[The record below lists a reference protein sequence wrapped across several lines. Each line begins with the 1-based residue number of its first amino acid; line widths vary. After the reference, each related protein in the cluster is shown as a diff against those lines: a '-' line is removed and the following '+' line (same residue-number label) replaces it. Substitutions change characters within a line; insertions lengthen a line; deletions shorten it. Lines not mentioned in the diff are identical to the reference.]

1 MNQKGIWLD
10 LYRNSGR
17 SGLLGFLVALIVS
30 PGFCAVLLY
39 RMACATRRWGPVG
52 KLLSVLIWRCNI
64 SAFGCHL
71 SPTSS
76 CGEGLLLPHPV
87 GIVIGQGVVIGENV
101 EIYQNVTFGTAD
113 FGKGDYPTVEANVKV
128 FPGAVI
134 AGKVTVGR
142 GAIIG
147 ANSYVAKDVP
157 AGMVVAGSP
166 AKVIRPVG

>member
-1 MNQKGIWLD
+1 M
-10 LYRNSGR
+10 
-17 SGLLGFLVALIVS
+17 LGFLIALITS

-39 RMACATRRWGPVG
+39 RMSCATRRWGPVG
-52 KLLSVLIWRCNI
+52 KVLSILIWRANI

-71 SPTSS
+71 SPTSR

-87 GIVIGQGVVIGENV
+87 GIVIGQGVLIGDNA

-113 FGKGDYPTVEANVKV
+113 FSKGEYPKIESDVKV

-134 AGKVTVGR
+134 VGKVTVGR
-142 GAIIG
+142 RAVIG